1 VHHFRFKIHWKFIFI
16 FDSLSCFVRAFTL
29 KFIFYITLEL
39 NPNPLTWK
47 KNMSPRKKTKLQRSH
62 KDHPNK
68 ANLRNRLERV
78 QKNAALLRE
87 LAQLENSNE

>member
-1 VHHFRFKIHWKFIFI
+1 
-16 FDSLSCFVRAFTL
+16 
-29 KFIFYITLEL
+29 
-39 NPNPLTWK
+39 
-47 KNMSPRKKTKLQRSH
+47 MSPRKKTKLQRSH